1 MDPERVDLD
10 AFSGQ
15 SLPDVRR
22 RIAQACRRSRVAAR
36 LALGAAI
43 LLAAALVW
51 TDLKRLEADRLR
63 ENLANER
70 NLAVSF
76 RETAMTVKEEAFRVA
91 QVNHDAVDF
100 LSGQLVDVAAKSAEA
115 DTKDL
120 NWLEPLL
127 AAMED
132 REVEAAVRLRLG
144 AALLHEK
151 RFDEAHEQ
159 LTRALLINNAEL
171 GPEARE
177 SGEARKLLK
186 ALDVARKNA
195 VALSAGELE
204 HAASR

>member
-10 AFSGQ
+10 VFSGQ
-15 SLPDVRR
+15 TLPDVRR

-36 LALGAAI
+36 LALGASI

-63 ENLANER
+63 ENLVNER

-100 LSGQLVDVAAKSAEA
+100 LSRQLVEVAAKSDDAHA
-115 DTKDL
+115 KDL
-120 NWLEPLL
+120 AWLEPLL
-127 AAMED
+127 SAMED
-132 REVEAAVRLRLG
+132 REVEAAVRLKLG
-144 AALLHEK
+144 AALLHEN
-151 RFDEAHEQ
+151 RFDEAHKQ
-159 LTRALLINNAEL
+159 LNRALAINNAEL

-177 SGEARKLLK
+177 SCEARELLK
-186 ALDVARKNA
+186 ALDAARKTA
-195 VALSAGELE
+195 IALTAGERE
-204 HAASR
+204 PAASR